1 MNLHHSDLARLFHV
15 RDAVEQIWTYLE
27 EDASRGSRTRDAII
41 RQLEIIGEACNHVS
55 RQVKEQNPQI
65 VWRDIVAM
73 RNHLSHGYFQVELND
88 VWDTVD
94 NDLQPLLEQ
103 ILELIEKLES

>member
-1 MNLHHSDLARLFHV
+1 MNQHHSDKARLFHA
-15 RDAVEQIWTYLE
+15 RDAIEQIFAYLE
-27 EDASRGSRTRDAII
+27 EDPKRGNRTRDAII

-55 RQVKEQNPQI
+55 KEVKEQNPQI
-65 VWRDIVAM
+65 VWREIIAM
-73 RNHLSHGYFQVELND
+73 RHHLSHGYFQVNLDD

-103 ILELIEKLES
+103 ILELIDKVN